1 MSMKRTFK
9 DSFYKLLFAA
19 CFLFVPADAIAAAQ
33 SQGIVEGT
41 LINGTDPLLVP
52 ADADLDV
59 ISLRNGMSII
69 KSGKVDSEGR
79 FHFDG
84 IPIDA
89 DIMIRAN
96 YQSASYL
103 ERVAFNDLGNAS
115 VEMKVYETTKSMND
129 IHVQAE
135 QIAIQSIGDRL
146 QTVETISFDNR
157 TNPPRT
163 FMNEEGNYRFSKP
176 PDILEVPE
184 VKITAPGSSMPLTQ
198 TPLES
203 PDGQSYYSI
212 YPLRPGITT
221 FEVLQILP
229 YQDKSRTFR
238 KRFFYDIDSLDIGV
252 IPYDLN
258 LSGEGFN
265 KIQVDVQK
273 NFSIYRGGQVKAGGE
288 VVFTLS
294 GGTML
299 PDTQTS
305 DETADSDQT
314 IVRSYPSAIVLNAT
328 IIIPLLLMGFVL
340 VLWYAVNY
348 AQPGIQQN
356 RGSNAKE
363 LKERYGRL
371 LNLLAV
377 LDHQYETQSMDRREY
392 RRQRE
397 YGMRLLRRISA
408 LLNK

>member
-1 MSMKRTFK
+1 MSMKCTFK
-9 DSFYKLLFAA
+9 DTFYKILFAA

-69 KSGKVDSEGR
+69 KSGKVDPEGR

-103 ERVAFNDLGNAS
+103 ERVAFNNSGNAS

-129 IHVQAE
+129 IHVQAP

-229 YQDKSRTFR
+229 YPGKSRTFR
-238 KRFFYDIDSLDIGV
+238 KRFFYDINSLDIGV

-273 NFSIYRGGQVKAGGE
+273 NFSIYRGGQIKAGTE

-294 GGTML
+294 GGTAL
-299 PDTQTS
+299 PDTQTA

-314 IVRSYPSAIVLNAT
+314 IVQSYPSTIVLNGT

-348 AQPGIQQN
+348 AQPGTQRN
-356 RGSNAKE
+356 RDSNAKE

-377 LDHQYETQSMDRREY
+377 LDHQYETQAIDRREY

-397 YGMRLLRRISA
+397 YGIRLLRRISM